1 MKFKTQNSFLHFL
14 FAFYNYDY
22 KNEGEKFSKSLIQLI
37 SAGKKVTD
45 ILTKGQRDI
54 QAMYDTR
61 ELQSKSFQEEAAK
74 GAPWKKLAV
83 IGNVLLVPS
92 PTSWS
97 ISSSSSS
104 SPSASHRNRA
114 YDART

>member
-22 KNEGEKFSKSLIQLI
+22 KNEGGKFSKSLIQLI
-37 SAGKKVTD
+37 SADKKVTD
-45 ILTKGQRDI
+45 ILTKGQKDI
-54 QAMYDTR
+54 QAIYDTR
-61 ELQSKSFQEEAAK
+61 EMQGESFQEEAAT
-74 GAPWKKLAV
+74 GAPWKKLADT
-83 IGNVLLVPS
+83 GNVLLVPS

-104 SPSASHRNRA
+104 SESQRNRA